1 MTMTSE
7 PSQPQRSTS
16 EMHPARALKRLA
28 RARIGRVPLAGVVAA
43 LAVVALLTAAYGLG
57 TPSAAR
63 LSGGSGTST
72 DQQSLRGPAMEPV
85 PAATAAPSMAP
96 VPEGKFIAGNG
107 DTGTIVPDQ
116 AAPPVEQTQIVKTG
130 SMSIEVTD
138 VDKAV
143 AQAQSTI
150 VGLGG
155 YVADSSRSG
164 DGQSA
169 VATVTYRLPVA
180 KWDDALSAMHKLAS
194 KLVSE
199 QTNATDVTSQ
209 VIDLDARLDNLKA
222 TESALQGIMAR
233 ASAIPDVL
241 AVEQQLS
248 DVQGQ
253 IEQLTAQR
261 DHLKDL
267 AAMSTLAVT
276 FMTPSETVTTQAT
289 QGWDLGAQ
297 IDQAVAAL
305 VHIGQGLA
313 TIAVWTV
320 IVGVPIVVGLVLLL
334 VLLWIVRRIAGRG
347 RQAPETPAEA

>member
-1 MTMTSE
+1 MTSE

-16 EMHPARALKRLA
+16 QARPDGTLKRLA
-28 RARIGRVPLAGVVAA
+28 RARIGRVPLSGVVAA
-43 LAVVALLTAAYGLG
+43 LAVVALLFAAYGLG

-63 LSGGSGTST
+63 LDSGSSSGV
-72 DQQSLRGPAMEPV
+72 DEQSLRGPAEPV
-85 PAATAAPSMAP
+85 PAASAAPSMASA
-96 VPEGKFIAGNG
+96 PEKQFSSVNG
-107 DTGTIVPDQ
+107 GTGTVTTDQ
-116 AAPPVEQTQIVKTG
+116 AALPVEQTQIVKTG
-130 SMSIEVTD
+130 SMSLEVTD

-164 DGQSA
+164 DKDSA

-241 AVEQQLS
+241 AVEEQLS
-248 DVQGQ
+248 NVQGQ

-261 DHLKDL
+261 DHLKDM

-276 FMTPSETVTTQAT
+276 FMTPAETVTTQAA
-289 QGWDLGAQ
+289 QGWDLGNQ

-313 TIAVWTV
+313 TIAVWAI
-320 IVGVPIVVGLVLLL
+320 IVGVPVVLGLVALL
-334 VLLWIVRRIAGRG
+334 VLLWIVRRVARRG
-347 RQAPETPAEA
+347 RQAPQTPAAA

>member
-1 MTMTSE
+1 MTSE
-7 PSQPQRSTS
+7 PSQPQRTS
-16 EMHPARALKRLA
+16 EARPDGALKRLA
-28 RARIGRVPLAGVVAA
+28 RARIGRVPVSGVVGAV
-43 LAVVALLTAAYGLG
+43 AVVALLCLAYGLG
-57 TPSAAR
+57 TPSSAR
-63 LSGGSGTST
+63 LSGGSGEV
-72 DQQSLRGPAMEPV
+72 DSLRGPAQPM
-85 PAATAAPSMAP
+85 PAASAAPSMAAAQ
-96 VPEGKFIAGNG
+96 EGKFISQNG
-107 DTGTIVPDQ
+107 DTGTAVTDQ
-116 AAPPVEQTQIVKTG
+116 AALPVEQTQIVKTG

-138 VDKAV
+138 LDRAV

-150 VGLGG
+150 VGMGG

-164 DGQSA
+164 DSNSA

-199 QTNATDVTSQ
+199 QTNATDVTAQ

-241 AVEQQLS
+241 AVEEQLS
-248 DVQGQ
+248 NVQGQ

-261 DHLKDL
+261 NHFKDL

-276 FMTPSETVTTQAT
+276 FMTPGETVVTQAT
-289 QGWDLGAQ
+289 QGWDLGSQ

-313 TIAVWTV
+313 TIAVWAV
-320 IVGVPIVVGLVLLL
+320 IVGVPAVVGLIVLLA
-334 VLLWIVRRIAGRG
+334 LLWIVRRIAGRG
-347 RQAPETPAEA
+347 RRAPETPAQA